1 MTDANTATTLCWHCS
16 EPYPIGD
23 ESCPACNA
31 TNGNVNPEQ
40 AQAEAKGAGNVDHE
54 WKFQDDSFDHAFG
67 TEPVHYFACAHCEAT
82 RPVEAGDFDDN
93 WPED

>member
-1 MTDANTATTLCWHCS
+1 MTDENTATTLCWHCS

-40 AQAEAKGAGNVDHE
+40 AQAEAKGAGKIARE
-54 WKFQDDSFDHAFG
+54 QQS
-67 TEPVHYFACAHCEAT
+67 
-82 RPVEAGDFDDN
+82 
-93 WPED
+93 